1 MEKILEFYKNTSI
14 YTNYGPYKDYFIGL
28 TNNIYELA
36 RLVNIQTIHRGTLI
50 RSYYRKTSIAKEY
63 PWYRYR
69 CEDDILLTAPS
80 MMAELFRLDNRG
92 IIPDRKIENKIVVTC
107 RYVSILMASILKAKN
122 IPTRCRA
129 GFSIINNRYNE
140 QVSGDHWIVQFY
152 NYNEKRWINLDTN
165 RINNLDTDYEYY
177 DIPNEKF
184 DYVAKVWLDVRKGK
198 KNVNSFRHGSK
209 VEGLPM
215 LARSLFYDF
224 HALMNDEISY
234 LFFPVF
240 ISNDEK
246 FNNLSDEELMQLDE
260 LANLMLEPDKNFEKL
275 KYIFDNNKKYR
286 AINSPLLNDE
296 DHIEL
301 L

>member
-1 MEKILEFYKNTSI
+1 
-14 YTNYGPYKDYFIGL
+14 
-28 TNNIYELA
+28 
-36 RLVNIQTIHRGTLI
+36 
-50 RSYYRKTSIAKEY
+50 
-63 PWYRYR
+63 
-69 CEDDILLTAPS
+69 
-80 MMAELFRLDNRG
+80 
-92 IIPDRKIENKIVVTC
+92 
-107 RYVSILMASILKAKN
+107 
-122 IPTRCRA
+122 
-129 GFSIINNRYNE
+129 
-140 QVSGDHWIVQFY
+140 
-152 NYNEKRWINLDTN
+152 
-165 RINNLDTDYEYY
+165 
-177 DIPNEKF
+177 
-184 DYVAKVWLDVRKGK
+184 
-198 KNVNSFRHGSK
+198 
-209 VEGLPM
+209 M

-286 AINSPLLNDE
+286 VINSPLLNDE